1 MSARTKEAQIS
12 PCAQDICAWW
22 KTDANVFVYTARNF
36 FRGNMMTLLGTA
48 LRPSATRVMLLGSGE
63 LGKEVAIECQRLGIE
78 VIAVDRY
85 ANAPAMHVAHRAHV
99 INMLDGDA
107 LRALIAQEKPD
118 FVVPEIEAIA
128 TDTLIALEQE
138 GQRVVPCARAA
149 KLTMNREGIRRL
161 AAEELALPT
170 SSYRFADGKK
180 DFLQAVEQIGY
191 PCIIKPVMSSSGK
204 GQSFIR
210 DETTLDKAW
219 DYAQQGGRAGAGRV
233 IVEGVVKFDFE
244 ITLLTVSAVDGVHF
258 CDPIG
263 HRQEDGDYRESW
275 QPQQMSALALERAQE
290 IARKVV
296 LALGGYG
303 LFGVELFVCGD
314 EVIFSE
320 VSPRPHDTG
329 MVTLI
334 SQDLSEFALHVRAF
348 LGLPVGGIRQY
359 GPAASAVILPRL
371 TSQNVT
377 FGNVDA
383 AVGAGLQLRL
393 FGKPEIDGTRR
404 LGVALAT
411 GDSVETAVERAV
423 NAAQAVSVKA

>member
-1 MSARTKEAQIS
+1 M
-12 PCAQDICAWW
+12 
-22 KTDANVFVYTARNF
+22 
-36 FRGNMMTLLGTA
+36 
-48 LRPSATRVMLLGSGE
+48 
-63 LGKEVAIECQRLGIE
+63 
-78 VIAVDRY
+78 
-85 ANAPAMHVAHRAHV
+85 
-99 INMLDGDA
+99 
-107 LRALIAQEKPD
+107 
-118 FVVPEIEAIA
+118 
-128 TDTLIALEQE
+128 
-138 GQRVVPCARAA
+138 
-149 KLTMNREGIRRL
+149 
-161 AAEELALPT
+161 
-170 SSYRFADGKK
+170 
-180 DFLQAVEQIGY
+180 
-191 PCIIKPVMSSSGK
+191 
-204 GQSFIR
+204 
-210 DETTLDKAW
+210 
-219 DYAQQGGRAGAGRV
+219 
-233 IVEGVVKFDFE
+233 KFDFE

-314 EVIFSE
+314 KVIFSE

-359 GPAASAVILPRL
+359 GPAASAVILPQL

-377 FGNVDA
+377 FDNVDA